1 MAQQR
6 IVDNTQMYFLA
17 SKYEYKNLSNHVYNY
32 QNFDILK
39 MTGIGRYDGL
49 INNDKKQIL
58 LSPTWRMYNAMPVT
72 TSEGEQRAYNP
83 EFKHTTYYKIYNDL
97 INNKKLIDTA
107 KRTGYKIKYVLHP
120 ILSSQVNDFI
130 PDPYVEVVSS
140 VGDFNYETAFQ
151 ESSLM
156 VTDYSG
162 VQFDFAYMKNR
173 LYISSVTASCTL

>member
-32 QNFDILK
+32 QDFDILK

-97 INNKKLIDTA
+97 INNK
-107 KRTGYKIKYVLHP
+107 
-120 ILSSQVNDFI
+120 N
-130 PDPYVEVVSS
+130 
-140 VGDFNYETAFQ
+140 
-151 ESSLM
+151 
-156 VTDYSG
+156 
-162 VQFDFAYMKNR
+162 
-173 LYISSVTASCTL
+173 